1 MPSAVGTLLSG
12 YSSFGSGVPVNM
24 GHPAVAKITLA
35 PGHNPGKAG
44 APKPPKIPDKPV
56 QPYMRYSR
64 KVWDSMKQ
72 SHPELKTYEI
82 AREIGKAWRQLGE
95 NERRHYQREY
105 EMEKS
110 EYYDKVNAYNRSPAY
125 QQYLAAKQRWESAEI
140 KDDDDMYFSMEPVDD
155 VQTDDNQ
162 FSYRSL
168 CAARF
173 HRNKFFMM
181 DILSESV
188 VINSMKI
195 MRQEQLDS
203 LSVHRKTLI
212 ESIDKFKK
220 SIEEMKEQHVDRK
233 RVWSE
238 KSDNLT
244 NEWKRLAK
252 MTPQEYYAEFKAK
265 QEQAR
270 QQRAKEEEEKKQKE
284 AEKAKEEAEK
294 AEKGDKETQQPQL
307 ETMEAKQKETTTMP
321 TPNAPP
327 PLAPAHIDNSGD
339 KTDKENPIQAMHQMV
354 SMAGTGDA
362 TAKDKQE
369 DKPDA
374 VPAAATT
381 AEQTPEKMDEAK
393 LE

>member
-1 MPSAVGTLLSG
+1 MPHSSIGTLLSG
-12 YSSFGSGVPVNM
+12 YSSFGGGIPNVNV

-44 APKPPKIPDKPV
+44 APKPPKIPDKPI

-72 SHPELKTYEI
+72 NHPELKTYEI
-82 AREIGKAWRQLGE
+82 AREIGKSWRQLSEGE
-95 NERRHYQREY
+95 RKSYQREY
-105 EMEKS
+105 EMEKA
-110 EYYDKVNAYNRSPAY
+110 EYYEKVNAYNRSPAY

-220 SIEEMKEQHVDRK
+220 SIEDMKEQHNDRK
-233 RVWSE
+233 RVWTE
-238 KSDNLT
+238 KSDELT
-244 NEWKRLAK
+244 DEWKRLAK

-270 QQRAKEEEEKKQKE
+270 QQRIKEEEEKKLKE

-294 AEKGDKETQQPQL
+294 AEKDGEKETSEPQL
-307 ETMEAKQKETTTMP
+307 ETMEAKQKETP
-321 TPNAPP
+321 SEEKS
-327 PLAPAHIDNSGD
+327 DQ
-339 KTDKENPIQAMHQMV
+339 ENPIQAMHQMV
-354 SMAGTGDA
+354 SMAG
-362 TAKDKQE
+362 
-369 DKPDA
+369 
-374 VPAAATT
+374 
-381 AEQTPEKMDEAK
+381 EAK
-393 LE
+393 TDDKETEKADESAANPKTETQPETEKTE

>member
-1 MPSAVGTLLSG
+1 VGSSSIGTLLSG
-12 YSSFGSGVPVNM
+12 YSSFGGGKPPLNM

-44 APKPPKIPDKPV
+44 APKPPKFPDKPV

-72 SHPELKTYEI
+72 NHPELKTYEI
-82 AREIGKAWRQLGE
+82 AREIGKSWRGLSE
-95 NERRHYQREY
+95 SERRQYQKEY
-105 EMEKS
+105 EMEKA
-110 EYYDKVNAYNRSPAY
+110 EYYERVNAYNRSPAY
-125 QQYLAAKQRWESAEI
+125 QQYLVAKGRWESAEI

-220 SIEEMKEQHVDRK
+220 SIEEMKEQHTDRK
-233 RVWSE
+233 RVWTE

-244 NEWKRLAK
+244 SEWKRLAK

-294 AEKGDKETQQPQL
+294 AEKGILKYFLSLLDLFKRRKRNPR
-307 ETMEAKQKETTTMP
+307 
-321 TPNAPP
+321 
-327 PLAPAHIDNSGD
+327 APAGDNGGET
-339 KTDKENPIQAMHQMV
+339 KRNTNCTIANYRGRKN
-354 SMAGTGDA
+354 
-362 TAKDKQE
+362 
-369 DKPDA
+369 
-374 VPAAATT
+374 
-381 AEQTPEKMDEAK
+381 
-393 LE
+393 